1 MEILELSLE
10 RFRNYTSQT
19 VAFHPVCNV
28 ICGENAQGK
37 TNLLEAILYLSCGK
51 SPRARADREPRMPGS
66 VHGSRP
72 GTGNL

>member
-10 RFRNYTSQT
+10 RFRNYACQT

-37 TNLLEAILYLSCGK
+37 TNLLEAILYLS
-51 SPRARADREPRMPGS
+51 
-66 VHGSRP
+66 
-72 GTGNL
+72 